1 MEQMDY
7 FHRDH
12 GWFVGWA
19 PAESPQIV
27 VAVLNEHSGHG
38 GVTAEPVVTAVIDTY
53 FDLQEK
59 RAIREQSLTSGVA
72 AYVPPPAP
80 RRPVAKVVPVEDTE
94 DH

>member
-19 PAESPQIV
+19 PAEKPEIV

-38 GVTAEPVVTAVIDTY
+38 GVTAEPVVTEVIDTFY
-53 FDLQEK
+53 RLAEK
-59 RAIREQSLTSGVA
+59 RALRDMSLTSGSHA
-72 AYVPPPAP
+72 QWTPPPAP
-80 RRPVAKVVPVEDTE
+80 KKAAAATAAETHE
-94 DH
+94 